1 VKESKEGSNSLAGC
15 LRKQPRTNFLRKMV
29 KEMNRKEKENEYVN
43 PKTNKIDGIVV
54 ARLPQQNATV
64 ACVPIEGFC
73 FAPSLSV
80 DLTVNKSYYSCFDE
94 NSKRT
99 QTKGH
104 IVRSLPQTV
113 IDGVIK

>member
-29 KEMNRKEKENEYVN
+29 KEMNRNEKENEYVN

-80 DLTVNKSYYSCFDE
+80 DLTVNKSDE

-99 QTKGH
+99 QTKGL

-113 IDGVIK
+113 IGGVIK